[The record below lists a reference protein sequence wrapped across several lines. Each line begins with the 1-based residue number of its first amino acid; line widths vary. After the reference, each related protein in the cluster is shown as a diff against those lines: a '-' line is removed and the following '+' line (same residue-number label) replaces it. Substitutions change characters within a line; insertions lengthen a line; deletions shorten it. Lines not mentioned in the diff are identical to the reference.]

1 MPETTRPAQKPPR
14 PNASAAVLL
23 NALGQTVRTLAL
35 PTAET
40 SLDLRGLATGV
51 YTLRLTLDGQPVS
64 KRVVLE

>member
-1 MPETTRPAQKPPR
+1 MVRPVG
-14 PNASAAVLL
+14 SAATAVLL
-23 NALGQTVRTLAL
+23 NALGQTVRTLQL

-40 SLDLRGLATGV
+40 ALDLRGLATGV